1 MDLKGRLVFI
11 AGGGYFGSIAVK
23 SLKEVK
29 ARVVVADVNENCRA
43 GKYVDKAISTPTLVS
58 PSDGEAYLVVYD
70 CVNYLIEMF
79 RGGVMPDII
88 VPAVPGNFIGR
99 FFKSY
104 LESKGFNVNPD
115 FSSISMVLRS
125 NVLSNVILD
134 VNTES
139 CVVVVSYML
148 KGFKCRTP
156 CIQPETCPVTGR
168 TKKIPMYL
176 LLEQAI
182 DNISYPKIFQS
193 HLINPNIGGIRGEFI
208 SAFLDEAI
216 SSYRPKIAVGAACK
230 CHGIVNF
237 FKISRQTNNN
247 FK

>member
-1 MDLKGRLVFI
+1 MDLRGRLVFI

-23 SLKEVK
+23 SLKEMK
-29 ARVVVADVNENCRA
+29 ARIVVADVDENCRA
-43 GKYVDKAISTPTLVS
+43 GECVDKAINTPTMVS

-104 LESKGFNVNPD
+104 LESEGFNVNPD
-115 FSSISMVLRS
+115 SSSISMVLRN
-125 NVLSNVILD
+125 NVLNDVIID
-134 VNTES
+134 VNTEN
-139 CVVVVSYML
+139 CVIVVSYML

-156 CIQPETCPVTGR
+156 CIQPKTCPVTGR
-168 TKKIPMYL
+168 TKKTPMYL

-193 HLINPNIGGIRGEFI
+193 HLINPNIGGIRGEI
-208 SAFLDEAI
+208 IYTFLNEFI
-216 SSYRPKIAVGAACK
+216 SSYESKVAIGAACK

-237 FKISRQTNNN
+237 FKISRQTQQ
-247 FK
+247 